1 MTEPRIGSSLSS
13 NRDRDSVRCLAVC
26 ALALLAVTMLGPA
39 VAADPSEI
47 PGPGVKLFLQTVGT
61 TPQSLTGAERT
72 KLEYARFG
80 GTSFTPYL
88 AFKPAAWTPAH
99 RQTAALSPRAK
110 ASPIATIGNGPREAS
125 RAEIAGKCARP
136 ALAPQTPARP

>member
-61 TPQSLTGAERT
+61 TPQTLTDAERS
-72 KLEYARFG
+72 KLEHAGFG
-80 GTSFTPYL
+80 ATPWTPHL
-88 AFKPAAWTPAH
+88 ALKTAPWTPAR
-99 RQTAALSPRAK
+99 RQAASLLPRRK
-110 ASPIATIGNGPREAS
+110 ASPIITIASGPREAS
-125 RAEIAGKCARP
+125 RAEIAGKRAQP
-136 ALAPQTPARP
+136 AAAPPAPARP

>member
-61 TPQSLTGAERT
+61 TPQTLTDAERS
-72 KLEYARFG
+72 KLDHARFG
-80 GTSFTPYL
+80 ATAFTPHL
-88 AFKPAAWTPAH
+88 AFKPAPWTPAH
-99 RQTAALSPRAK
+99 RQAASLSPRAK

-125 RAEIAGKCARP
+125 HAEIVGKWARP
-136 ALAPQTPARP
+136 AVAPPAPPRP